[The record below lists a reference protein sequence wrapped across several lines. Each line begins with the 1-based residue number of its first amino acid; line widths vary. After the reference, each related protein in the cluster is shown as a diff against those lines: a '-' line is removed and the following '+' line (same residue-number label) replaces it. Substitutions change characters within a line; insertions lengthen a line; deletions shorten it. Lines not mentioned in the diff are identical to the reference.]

1 MGQTKN
7 VISPLISNNFGAIV
21 TILIAMFPKFFPA
34 IGTFLL
40 SLNINVWVIIL
51 LLLIIAGQQIF
62 IFVIRKKLS
71 FIYIVIRS

>member
-1 MGQTKN
+1 MDQIKN
-7 VISPLISNNFGAIV
+7 AISSLISNNFGAIV
-21 TILIAMFPKFFPA
+21 AILNAMFPKLFPA

-40 SLNINVWVIIL
+40 GLNIYVWVIIL